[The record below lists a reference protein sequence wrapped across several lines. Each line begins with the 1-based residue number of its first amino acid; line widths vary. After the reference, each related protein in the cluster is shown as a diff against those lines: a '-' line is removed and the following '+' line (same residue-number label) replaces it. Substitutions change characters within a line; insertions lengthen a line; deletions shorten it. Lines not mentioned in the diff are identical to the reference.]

1 MDEGISL
8 RPGGG
13 KGFASSGRSS
23 PVKKISENLQL
34 SVNYRYQLL
43 EDSDETSKA
52 DRSNQRKDTR
62 KMQGKMKSPLRA
74 ANEIKK
80 ELPIDSKETL
90 QGNPSVTD
98 DEIERKAQSV
108 LGELFANERIEVK
121 AYYDL
126 KLLRSDLTA
135 LL

>member
-23 PVKKISENLQL
+23 PVKKISENLKL
-34 SVNYRYQLL
+34 SVNNRYQLL

-74 ANEIKK
+74 ANGNKN